1 MVKRA
6 EASGGLDEFEG
17 IVEKAEFES
26 AFGDRRQYHLTID
39 ATNVEVGG
47 ATGKLHEWVPMSATC
62 TEDIVP
68 PQSVMDRY
76 LQQLEICIK
85 DVQKAETLA
94 DAFKLVVGKKFKW
107 KKMKLGRDFE
117 GNKAKDYFVPVAL
130 IE

>member
-6 EASGGLDEFEG
+6 ETSGGLDEFEG
-17 IVEKAEFES
+17 IVETTEFES
-26 AFGDRRQYHLTID
+26 AFEDRRQYHLTID
-39 ATNVEVGG
+39 ATNIEVGG
-47 ATGKLHEWVPMSATC
+47 ATGKLHEWIPMSTTC

-76 LQQLEICIK
+76 LQQLEICVKEVK
-85 DVQKAETLA
+85 DAKTLDA
-94 DAFKLVVGKKFKW
+94 AFKLVTGKKFKW
-107 KKMKLGRDFE
+107 KKMKLGRDFD